1 MSERVT
7 VNFDE
12 ESYYLDGEYWIDW
25 DKFGEDMADAVNKLL
40 TDLSDENKQLKKSN
54 QRKQK
59 FIDKQNKI
67 MQLLVTQCKD
77 FKEMLDDMDIAYLI
91 DERLEKLFEDR
102 VDLE

>member
-1 MSERVT
+1 MNERVT

-12 ESYYLDGEYWIDW
+12 ESYYLDGEYWIGW

-59 FIDKQNKI
+59 FIDKQHKI
-67 MQLLVTQCKD
+67 MRLLVTQCKD
-77 FKEMLDDMDIAYLI
+77 FKEMLDDMDIAYLM
-91 DERLEKLFEDR
+91 DERLEKLFEDGVR
-102 VDLE
+102 LE